1 MRPFPIS
8 TPYKLSVRTHQG
20 LFKKYFFQVKKC
32 TFFLSISAGNFLQ
45 HFYLSLSLKVLSWK
59 KKKIPDIE
67 SSSDVKWRH
76 VYEALT
82 HVSPRSM
89 GTRRGNTQEEFR
101 CLSPSGFQ
109 AERAVFKTQQLS
121 ICLERKCCFLT
132 DERNPLSAGCGKREV
147 KSVTC
152 WWRPVK
158 QQSKRKIFSLPLS
171 LSATPLSLSL
181 FSLLWKPP
189 PIPLNSFSITF
200 KGKRSL
206 QTLLSLPP
214 LHWEDTSELQDIFL
228 SLGRTWGIW
237 LSCHGNWS
245 LLKLGTPCAKWATRV
260 RLAEEGFYHIL
271 FSSVWTHLLEIC
283 RMMLSREA
291 AFFLGMQ
298 QFAGF

>member
-1 MRPFPIS
+1 M
-8 TPYKLSVRTHQG
+8 
-20 LFKKYFFQVKKC
+20 YFFSKHQHRKFPP
-32 TFFLSISAGNFLQ
+32 TFLFVTFSK
-45 HFYLSLSLKVLSWK
+45 SLKLK

-89 GTRRGNTQEEFR
+89 GTRRGNTREEFR

-171 LSATPLSLSL
+171 LPATPLSLSL
-181 FSLLWKPP
+181 S
-189 PIPLNSFSITF
+189 
-200 KGKRSL
+200 
-206 QTLLSLPP
+206 
-214 LHWEDTSELQDIFL
+214 FL
-228 SLGRTWGIW
+228 S
-237 LSCHGNWS
+237 SVE
-245 LLKLGTPCAKWATRV
+245 ATS
-260 RLAEEGFYHIL
+260 YSSQL
-271 FSSVWTHLLEIC
+271 F
-283 RMMLSREA
+283 
-291 AFFLGMQ
+291 
-298 QFAGF
+298 